1 MLEVPMLEVLGL
13 TAGYAGPAVLQEVSL
28 AVNAGEMVGLLGANN
43 AGKSTL
49 INCISGLVAPRAG
62 RIRFMGEDITRL
74 KPDQIVARGI
84 VQVPEGRQ
92 VFPRMSVLDNLL
104 LGGTLPAARADRV
117 RRLEQVYALFPRM
130 RERTGQYAGTLSG
143 GEQQMLA
150 VGRAMMAGPKLLMLD
165 EPSLGLSP
173 LFVQTIFRALRGLNA
188 EGLTM
193 LLVEQNLTLT
203 LSCATRGVVLERGQ
217 VAIAGD
223 SAALAADPRTRQAYL
238 GL

>member
-1 MLEVPMLEVLGL
+1 VSTPLLEVSGL
-13 TAGYAGPAVLQEVSL
+13 TAGYAGPAVLREVSL
-28 AVNAGEMVGLLGANN
+28 AVNEGEMVGLLGANN

-104 LGGTLPAARADRV
+104 LGATLAAARAERA

-130 RERTGQYAGTLSG
+130 RERTAQYAGTLSG

-165 EPSLGLSP
+165 EPSLGLAP
-173 LFVQTIFRALRGLNA
+173 LFVQAIFRALRGLNA
-188 EGLTM
+188 DGLTM

-223 SAALAADPRTRQAYL
+223 AAALATDPRTRQAYL